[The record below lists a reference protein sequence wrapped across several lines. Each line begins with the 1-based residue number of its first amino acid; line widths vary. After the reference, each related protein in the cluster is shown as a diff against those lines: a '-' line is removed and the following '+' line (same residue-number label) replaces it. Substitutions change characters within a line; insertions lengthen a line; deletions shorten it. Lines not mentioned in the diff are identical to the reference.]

1 MGTGILKVFVAP
13 MRFVRRLLINVLQ
26 LADGSYALAL
36 PVAGLDEEAAHQ
48 ILSTLRAAEH
58 DSVSSSYFSNSLPD
72 CGSLTLHCI
81 SPALHTFMVICKAL
95 QINT

>member
-1 MGTGILKVFVAP
+1 MGAGVLGVLATPLRTAK
-13 MRFVRRLLINVLQ
+13 RLLINILQ

-58 DSVSSSYFSNSLPD
+58 DEVSHVHNHTYLGVFKAH
-72 CGSLTLHCI
+72 LHQI
-81 SPALHTFMVICKAL
+81 TPLCKL
-95 QINT
+95 